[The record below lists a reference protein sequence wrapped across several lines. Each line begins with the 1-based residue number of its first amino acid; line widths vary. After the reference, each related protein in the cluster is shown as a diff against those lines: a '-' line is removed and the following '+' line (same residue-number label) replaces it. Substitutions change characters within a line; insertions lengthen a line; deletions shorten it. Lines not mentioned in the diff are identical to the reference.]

1 MAIPAS
7 PLRPVDSWLSLTML
21 RLLVGTADRGSLSA
35 SARAAGIAQSNAS
48 RSLAT
53 LERRLGY
60 PLLRRSTRGST
71 LTDEGTLTV
80 EWAREVLE
88 AADRLA
94 AGAGALAHR
103 GEEELRIGSSMTIAE
118 HLLPAWIGRFREL
131 RPGVATRLSV
141 MNSAQ
146 VLEAVA
152 AGEVAVGFV
161 ETPDLPAE
169 LRHVT
174 VLTDQ
179 LVVVAGPGHPWA
191 RRDEPLDPAE
201 LAATALVEREEG
213 SGTRAFLDRLVHD
226 HRPPPLV
233 ELNSNSAICQAVVE
247 GIGPTVLS
255 RLAVQGH
262 LRSGQLVEV
271 PTRGRQLGRDLQAVW
286 RDPLHD
292 GGAAASFIEV
302 ARSAGP
308 AGRHPR

>member
-1 MAIPAS
+1 MEAYYGD
-7 PLRPVDSWLSLTML
+7 LGLD
-21 RLLVGTADRGSLSA
+21 
-35 SARAAGIAQSNAS
+35 S
-48 RSLAT
+48 RSRT
-53 LERRLGY
+53 LYILDGETGDYLTG
-60 PLLRRSTRGST
+60 
-71 LTDEGTLTV
+71 TDEEEGRGLEYDSPNLT
-80 EWAREVLE
+80 R
-88 AADRLA
+88 
-94 AGAGALAHR
+94 
-103 GEEELRIGSSMTIAE
+103 
-118 HLLPAWIGRFREL
+118 
-131 RPGVATRLSV
+131 
-141 MNSAQ
+141 
-146 VLEAVA
+146 
-152 AGEVAVGFV
+152 
-161 ETPDLPAE
+161 
-169 LRHVT
+169 
-174 VLTDQ
+174 
-179 LVVVAGPGHPWA
+179 
-191 RRDEPLDPAE
+191 
-201 LAATALVEREEG
+201 ALVEREEG